1 MITRRSL
8 LAASATL
15 AATPALAQS
24 WKHAFP
30 ELTFAIVP
38 AENAS
43 TVTERYAPFMAYLSK
58 ELGTKVTLRVANDYA
73 AVVEGQRSGNVQ
85 IASYGPTSFAR
96 ARMTGVKTDAIL
108 IEVYAGGRMGYYTA
122 FFTRAGDSYRTI
134 EDLKGKN
141 IGFVD
146 PNSASGY
153 TMPMFKLDQ
162 LGIKPES
169 FFGKVLFTGSHD
181 NAMIALAQGTVD
193 VCVNWF
199 DDETDSNL
207 TKMLAKGM
215 LKKQDGQLMTV
226 ADFRMILKSDLI
238 INSPVAV
245 LSELPAELKS
255 AIRQAFLDAPAKNP
269 TAFARLSD
277 GKSLPWQPTD
287 NAAYDDTIKMV
298 RFIDRL
304 RKS

>member
-8 LAASATL
+8 LAASVL
-15 AATPALAQS
+15 PMATPALAQS
-24 WKHAFP
+24 WKAAYP
-30 ELTFAIVP
+30 ELTFAIIP

-43 TVTERYAPFMAYLSK
+43 TVTERYGPFLAYLSK
-58 ELGTKVTLRVANDYA
+58 ELGTNVTLRVASDYA
-73 AVVEGQRSGNVQ
+73 AVIEGQRSGNVH

-96 ARMTGVKTDAIL
+96 ARMTGVKTEAIL

-122 FFTRAGDSYRTI
+122 FFTRAADPYRTI
-134 EDLKGKN
+134 EDLKGHN

-153 TMPMFKLDQ
+153 TMPMFKLDE
-162 LGIKPES
+162 LGIKPDS

-181 NAMIALAQGTVD
+181 NAMVALAQGTVD
-193 VCVNWF
+193 VAVNWF
-199 DDETDSNL
+199 DDETDSNV

-215 LKKQDGQLMTV
+215 LKHADGRLMTI
-226 ADFRMILKSDLI
+226 ADFRVILRSDLI

-245 LSELPAELKS
+245 LSDLPAELRS
-255 AIRQAFLDAPAKNP
+255 AIRQAFLDAPTKDAA
-269 TAFARLSD
+269 AFVRLSD
-277 GKSLPWQPTD
+277 NKSLPWQPTD
-287 NAAYDDTIKMV
+287 TAAYDDTIKMV